1 SVKTIELLCR
11 VMGDAIIEGREVA
24 KTRAAEIGS
33 QQDQSKESEQSDDKP
48 RRRMRERSRRTDGRD
63 SGSSEG

>member
-1 SVKTIELLCR
+1 
-11 VMGDAIIEGREVA
+11 MGDAIIEGREVA

-33 QQDQSKESEQSDDKP
+33 QQDRESKESEQSDDKP
-48 RRRMRERSRRTDGRD
+48 RRRMRERSRRSDGKD